1 MSLLTSNLAAFS
13 DDLIAAMSKVVY
25 DNGWQNSG
33 GVMPFADALGVF
45 QNVLGELRA
54 ADDEGLIDGMP
65 VALQQTIQTRLTSI
79 LGFVTNIQAGNQQVP
94 NFTDEVDRLHLD
106 VWQGG
111 FRYRGKKVLGYEEK
125 YQQIAKLAKEIEKIK
140 EREATAATLVEQVTA
155 LHTQAQTA
163 AAALDAART
172 QADAQVAEV
181 VAIHTRAQTA
191 DTNLETQIAAIDAKV
206 EESAESA
213 ATADAKA
220 QAATTNEKRLQ
231 DFINRVDANEKKL
244 TDALQVTNE
253 ALAEHAKSLS
263 EFMATSTTDVETFK
277 TTKTTELD
285 EFQERLKVIEKD
297 ITDKL
302 AKATGI
308 TLFHA
313 FEKREGQIKGHW
325 IWLAIAGTVLA
336 TVIGMTAYFVTN
348 SKPPHDA
355 VFYIKLSL
363 GIPAA
368 IFIGFALQQYG
379 RERRLKEEYAFK
391 SSISLSLEAYRKLV
405 EQAVETLIPDD
416 KAKFADFLVH
426 SIGVIFDSPTER
438 VFGTRRTGGPTDTKI
453 IAGLIQNLKDVKEL
467 THGK

>member
-1 MSLLTSNLAAFS
+1 MSLLTPNLAAFT

-45 QNVLGELRA
+45 QNVLAELRA
-54 ADDEGLIDGMP
+54 ADAEGLIDGMP
-65 VALQQTIQTRLTSI
+65 VALQQTLQSRLANIQSTA
-79 LGFVTNIQAGNQQVP
+79 TNIQNGSQQVP

-106 VWQGG
+106 VWSGG
-111 FRYRGKKVLGYEEK
+111 FRYRGKKVLGYEDK
-125 YQQIAKLAKEIEKIK
+125 YQQVAKLAKEIERIK
-140 EREATAATLVEQVTA
+140 ERES
-155 LHTQAQTA
+155 TA
-163 AAALDAART
+163 AAIVAELTTLRDQAQAAAANLNRAKE
-172 QADAQVAEV
+172 QADAQVDEV
-181 VAIHTRAQTA
+181 AAVHAKAQLA

-213 ATADAKA
+213 ATVDAKA

-244 TDALQVTNE
+244 TDALQIANE

-263 EFMATSTTDVETFK
+263 DFMSTSSTEVETFK
-277 TTKTTELD
+277 TAKTTELD
-285 EFQERLKVIEKD
+285 AFLERLAVIEKD
-297 ITDKL
+297 ITQKL
-302 AKATGI
+302 SHATGI
-308 TLFHA
+308 TLFHS

-325 IWLAIAGTVLA
+325 IWLIIAGAVLA
-336 TVIGMTAYFVTN
+336 IVIGLTANFVSN
-348 SKPPHDA
+348 STEYTA
-355 VFYIKLSL
+355 AFYIKLSL
-363 GIPAA
+363 GLPAFVFA
-368 IFIGFALQQYG
+368 GFALQQYG

-405 EQAVETLIPDD
+405 EQAVETLTPDD

-467 THGK
+467 TNGK